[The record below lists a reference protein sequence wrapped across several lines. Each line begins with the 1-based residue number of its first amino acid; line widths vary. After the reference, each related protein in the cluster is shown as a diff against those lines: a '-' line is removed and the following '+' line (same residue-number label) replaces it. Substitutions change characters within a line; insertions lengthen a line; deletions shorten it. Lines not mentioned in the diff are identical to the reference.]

1 MNFIK
6 NLENNSILLIPYNI
20 KDKVLEY
27 IDDNDILVS
36 IKIMTFNDLKKGL
49 MYDFNNETIYEV
61 MKHYNVNYGVAK
73 SYLND
78 TYYIDDSD
86 NEKINY
92 FRC

>member
-1 MNFIK
+1 
-6 NLENNSILLIPYNI
+6 
-20 KDKVLEY
+20 
-27 IDDNDILVS
+27 
-36 IKIMTFNDLKKGL
+36 MTFNDLKKGL

-92 FRC
+92 LREIRDYLDSKNLLIKDKFLI